1 MGKRRRRPWDSARRG
16 TGEEQRRTARSR
28 QAKEGYIQLV
38 QRRRAEARKSI
49 VEDGGLVIERDLD
62 EIIGF
67 HGDDL
72 GRRLDGLAL
81 SFSDY
86 GVGIL
91 RGGVLR

>member
-1 MGKRRRRPWDSARRG
+1 
-16 TGEEQRRTARSR
+16 
-28 QAKEGYIQLV
+28 
-38 QRRRAEARKSI
+38 
-49 VEDGGLVIERDLD
+49 VIERDLD